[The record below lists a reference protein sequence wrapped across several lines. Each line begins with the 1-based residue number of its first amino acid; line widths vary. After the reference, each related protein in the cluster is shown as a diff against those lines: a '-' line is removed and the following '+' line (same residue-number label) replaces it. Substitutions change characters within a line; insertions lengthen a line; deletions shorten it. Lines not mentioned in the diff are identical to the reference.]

1 MPNREYA
8 KLTLQMRLELED
20 KIRQE
25 NAKRTEIDDLKE
37 RLDILKE
44 ENMQLYNQASGYNVI
59 FERVDTLNKRL
70 EMLNKNKDRMKIGMT
85 ELKGESLWQETH
97 GD

>member
-1 MPNREYA
+1 
-8 KLTLQMRLELED
+8 MRLELED